1 MYSLDWDKQ
10 YLEDEAALREAGGY
24 DAADTQLLD
33 PLAPGAP
40 IWSDLPP
47 APIPPSDEPQPVPPE
62 ASADAPSSLGGLCPP
77 CILTILHCLGQPT
90 VFKNCE

>member
-10 YLEDEAALREAGGY
+10 YLEGEAALREAGGY

-40 IWSDLPP
+40 LWSDLPP
-47 APIPPSDEPQPVPPE
+47 PPAAPADSPQPAPPDND
-62 ASADAPSSLGGLCPP
+62 ANAPSSLGKHFWIAMQVHSKTYSTLM
-77 CILTILHCLGQPT
+77 
-90 VFKNCE
+90 